1 MAEGGAE
8 GVVEGGVEG
17 GGEERWLPLESNP
30 EVLSSFLRRLGVP
43 AAWTVQDVLSVDPE
57 LLVMV
62 PRPALGL
69 MLLFPITP
77 AYRALQ
83 EAAPAPTSALPAE
96 LYYMKQTVS
105 NACGTV
111 ALLHC
116 VANAVMT
123 GRVELEAGSPLAAF
137 LAATAGLSPEERA
150 VKLET
155 DAEIVRVH
163 DEAAREGQTAAPGLG
178 EEVEHHYVALV
189 EVGGVLWELDGRRQG
204 PVAAGVCGEGELVER
219 AAAVCR
225 EYMARDPDTIAF
237 TVLALAASD

>member
-1 MAEGGAE
+1 MAEGG
-8 GVVEGGVEG
+8 GS
-17 GGEERWLPLESNP
+17 EERWLPLESNP

-43 AAWTVQDVLSVDPE
+43 AAWAVQDVLSVDPE
-57 LLVMV
+57 LLAMA

-69 MLLFPITP
+69 MLLFPVTP

-83 EAAPAPTSALPAE
+83 EAAPAPTLPAE

-116 VANAVMT
+116 VANAVT
-123 GRVELEAGSPLAAF
+123 TERLELKAGSPLATF

-150 VKLET
+150 ARLET

-163 DEAAREGQTAAPGLG
+163 DEAARAGQTTAPGLG

-189 EVGGVLWELDGRRQG
+189 EVGGQLWELDGRRRG
-204 PVAAGVCGEGELVER
+204 PVAAGACGEGELVER